1 MIKFIGKAV
10 VLTLTLGFSLS
21 IGACSMLGTF
31 NKTTSNTVCER
42 LNEKYDHEEF
52 GIYGISEETR

>member
-21 IGACSMLGTF
+21 MGACSMLGTF
-31 NKTTSNTVCER
+31 NKTTANTVCER
-42 LNEKYDHEEF
+42 LNENT
-52 GIYGISEETR
+52 TRSLRLNT